1 MIMETPMQTPF
12 IEDLEER
19 KETYRHFWQGDN
31 LGRPL
36 VSIFAVRNEPSL
48 LPAVTDDPEKRW
60 LDPGYVIPNGLTLLA
75 NTLFLGDSIPYLP
88 VDLGPGSLAAY
99 LGSGVECHPNTVWFH
114 QVMNDLQGD
123 LPVFNDSNLWWQ
135 RHFDLIRQAA
145 DVGRKK
151 GFYVAIPDLIE
162 GLDTLAS
169 LRGSQ
174 ELVMDLLFDPQNV
187 HRHLA
192 NITDLYFR
200 YYDLLYR
207 STADEDGWSISTY
220 LEPFGPGR
228 TGKIQCDFA
237 ALMNPKLF
245 AEFAVPYLERQAAR
259 LDYVAYHLDGPGAIF
274 STSQV
279 SAIEKI
285 RVVQWIPGAG
295 RAPAYDEKWDDRVF
309 DVLIHAGK
317 VVQIIFTPPQ
327 DISEDESQ
335 ALLQEIVAGI
345 SRLLKKYKPENFWFI
360 FKYGFPESS
369 VRRVLVPA
377 ARDWGVHIFMG

>member
-1 MIMETPMQTPF
+1 MQTSF

-19 KETYRHFWQGDN
+19 KETYRRFWQGDN
-31 LGRPL
+31 LRRPL
-36 VSIFAVRNEPSL
+36 VSIFAVRNEPIP
-48 LPAVTDDPEKRW
+48 LPSAPDDPERRW
-60 LDPGYVIPNGLTLLA
+60 LDPGYVINNGLTMLA
-75 NTLFLGDSIPYLP
+75 NTLFLGDSIPYLR

-99 LGSGVECHPNTVWFH
+99 LGCGVECFPNTVWFH
-114 QVMNDLQGD
+114 KVLNDLQGD
-123 LPVFNDSNLWWQ
+123 LPVFNQSNIWWR
-135 RHFDLIRQAA
+135 RHFDLIRQTV
-145 DVGRKK
+145 DVGREK

-187 HRHLA
+187 HRHLV
-192 NITDLYFR
+192 NITELYFH

-207 STADEDGWSISTY
+207 TVADEDGWSISTY
-220 LEPFGPGR
+220 LEPFGPGH

-245 AEFAVPYLERQAAR
+245 AEFAAPYIAQQAAR
-259 LDYVAYHLDGPGAIF
+259 FDCVAYHLDGPGAIY
-274 STSQV
+274 SAPQV
-279 SAIEKI
+279 SRIQKI

-295 RAPAYDEKWDDRVF
+295 QAPAYDEKWDDRVF
-309 DVLIHAGK
+309 DVLIKSGK
-317 VVQIIFTPPQ
+317 VVQIIFTPPH
-327 DISEDESQ
+327 DVSEGEGPV
-335 ALLQEIVAGI
+335 LLQESVTGI
-345 SRLLKKYKPENFWFI
+345 NRLMKKYQPECFWFI

-377 ARDWGVHIFMG
+377 ARDWGVRHLLR